1 MRRLAAADGQHSVD
15 QGGAF
20 RPPGAGMALLD
31 PGGRL
36 TGMRKLAPWLVVL
49 GVARVVIDHYLAI
62 DRRDRQQARRALTR
76 SRLRPGR
83 LTPEERENLR
93 RIAGQVQKKRLAYEA
108 TAAAVPFPMPDLY
121 KKKKRRRRGRKAA

>member
-1 MRRLAAADGQHSVD
+1 
-15 QGGAF
+15 
-20 RPPGAGMALLD
+20 
-31 PGGRL
+31 
-36 TGMRKLAPWLVVL
+36 MRKLAPWLVVL

-121 KKKKRRRRGRKAA
+121 KKKKRRRHRRKAT